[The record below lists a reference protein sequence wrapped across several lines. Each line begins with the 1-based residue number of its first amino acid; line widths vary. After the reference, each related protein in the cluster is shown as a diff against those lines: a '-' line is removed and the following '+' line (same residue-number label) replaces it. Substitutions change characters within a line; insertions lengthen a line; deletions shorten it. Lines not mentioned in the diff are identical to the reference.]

1 VNTSRQGSRLLR
13 AARGM
18 YYGTLEGPSEKY
30 GNSPSGQEESSRLFG
45 LMDIA
50 LMGTRRGFTVCSIL
64 SGGRNRLAL
73 RLHVEI
79 GRIPVEPNTSLINK

>member
-1 VNTSRQGSRLLR
+1 VNTSWQGSRRLR

-18 YYGTLEGPSEKY
+18 YYGTLEGPSGQY

-50 LMGTRRGFTVCSIL
+50 CSD
-64 SGGRNRLAL
+64 RER
-73 RLHVEI
+73 
-79 GRIPVEPNTSLINK
+79 

>member
-1 VNTSRQGSRLLR
+1 VNTSWQGSRLLR

-50 LMGTRRGFTVCSIL
+50 PMGTRRGFTVL
-64 SGGRNRLAL
+64 
-73 RLHVEI
+73 
-79 GRIPVEPNTSLINK
+79 P